1 MSLKLKRLAIFLVV
15 VHVSGVIGFH
25 SMFAD
30 YFVALTP
37 LNLLLSAFILL
48 SGHQDFQPR
57 FWLFCATCF
66 LTGLVVELVGVQTGV
81 LFGSYQYGATL
92 GWKILDTP
100 VIIGVNWF
108 ILVYS
113 SGSVIHHLKLPLV
126 VKAAISAT
134 IMVVLDYLIE
144 PVAMKYDFWNWQNG
158 IIPLQN
164 YLMWFIVAFGLLL
177 YFHKA
182 QFKKDNQMAIVLLL
196 VQAAFFGILNI
207 Y

>member
-25 SMFAD
+25 SSFAA
-30 YFVALTP
+30 YFIALTP
-37 LNLLLSAFILL
+37 FNLLLSALILL

-66 LTGLVVELVGVQTGV
+66 LTGLVVELIGVQTGL
-81 LFGSYQYGATL
+81 LFGNYQYGATL
-92 GWKILDTP
+92 GWKILGTP
-100 VIIGVNWF
+100 VIIGINWF

-113 SGSVIHHLKLPLV
+113 SGSVIHKLNIPIWA
-126 VKAAISAT
+126 KAAISAS

-164 YLMWFIVAFGLLL
+164 YVMWFVVAFGLLL
-177 YFHKA
+177 YFHRA
-182 QFKKDNQMAIVLLL
+182 EFKKDNQLAIVLLL